1 MDKKKLTE
9 EEIKDLAEV
18 RTSFQQ
24 LTLVMGETEIAS
36 INLKAR
42 KESLTVALKKLDEKQ
57 SEIANKLEEKYGKGS
72 ISLDTNEFTP
82 TTDDK

>member
-9 EEIKDLAEV
+9 EEIKDLAGV
-18 RTSFQQ
+18 RTSLQQ
-24 LTLVMGETEIAS
+24 LTLVMGETEIAF

-42 KESLTVALKKLDEKQ
+42 KESLTVVLKKLDEKQ

>member
-42 KESLTVALKKLDEKQ
+42 KESLTVALK
-57 SEIANKLEEKYGKGS
+57 S
-72 ISLDTNEFTP
+72 
-82 TTDDK
+82 